1 MLDRT
6 IDLVSPFCQQQTY
19 EGQVDET
26 FGIHTS
32 NVEIGC
38 EILSTSW
45 KAEPGKPITEKRKF
59 NNEDIIYKQIRSKAY
74 EALGFFF
81 KDKAR
86 DFEDATDKSKNQ
98 AADLKELEAAVRKI
112 KEMNIPVAKPLCD
125 IHNNVCFYFK
135 QQNSQLSNKQ
145 CY

>member
-45 KAEPGKPITEKRKF
+45 KAEPGKPITEEQREIAELKKRVKRL
-59 NNEDIIYKQIRSKAY
+59 EIEKDILKKAS
-74 EALGFFF
+74 ALLMS
-81 KDKAR
+81 D
-86 DFEDATDKSKNQ
+86 S
-98 AADLKELEAAVRKI
+98 
-112 KEMNIPVAKPLCD
+112 MNGLR
-125 IHNNVCFYFK
+125 
-135 QQNSQLSNKQ
+135 
-145 CY
+145 